1 MVDFAKLIA
10 TDTERWIKVVKF
22 ANLKSEERAANLV
35 GGNVM
40 FARRHLLQLAT
51 GAFAAAGFADLA
63 FALDYPT
70 RPITIVVPFAAG
82 GATDVLA
89 RVLSDAMGKSLGQT
103 IIVEDVTGAAG
114 SIGVA
119 RVVRAAPD
127 GYTLSI
133 GTLTTHVL
141 IGGLYKLDF
150 DLLDGLIPIAELAY
164 EPLLICV
171 RNGLPA
177 HNLRELIAWLKANPG
192 KATVGI
198 PGAGSTG
205 NLAGIAFEKLTGTS
219 VQFVPYRGDAPA
231 VQDMMAGQ
239 IDMMIEP
246 SSNFTAQVQAGT
258 IRAIAVPAKTR
269 MSSLPDVPTTDE
281 AGLPGYYA
289 SIWFGFWA
297 PKNTPQEIITKLN
310 AAAVA
315 ALADDNVKT
324 RLNKLGQQVAAR
336 ELQEPAAFA
345 AFQKSEAEKWWPII
359 KAANLKVD

>member
-1 MVDFAKLIA
+1 MKL
-10 TDTERWIKVVKF
+10 
-22 ANLKSEERAANLV
+22 
-35 GGNVM
+35 
-40 FARRHLLQLAT
+40 ARRKFLRLAS
-51 GAFAAAGFADLA
+51 GAIAAGSYPGSA

-89 RVLSDAMGKSLGQT
+89 RVLSDPMSKSLGQT
-103 IIVEDVTGAAG
+103 LIVENLTGAAG
-114 SIGVA
+114 SIGVT
-119 RVVRAAPD
+119 RVVRAPAD

-150 DLLDGLIPIAELAY
+150 DLLGDLTPIAELAY

-171 RNGLPA
+171 KNSLPV
-177 HNLRELIAWLKANPG
+177 HNLKELIAWLRANPG
-192 KATVGI
+192 KASVGI

-205 NLAGIAFEKLTGTS
+205 NLAGISFQNVTGTTF
-219 VQFVPYRGDAPA
+219 QFVPYRGDAPA

-246 SSNFTAQVQAGT
+246 SSNFTAQVLAGT
-258 IRAIAVPAKTR
+258 IRAIAVPSKTR
-269 MSSLPDVPTTDE
+269 LANLPDVPTTDE

-289 SIWFGFWA
+289 SIWFGMWA
-297 PKNTPQEIITKLN
+297 PKNTPKDVIVKLN

-315 ALADDNVKT
+315 ALADEGVKA
-324 RLNKLGQQVAAR
+324 RLNKLGQQVAPR
-336 ELQEPAAFA
+336 DLQEPAAFA

-359 KAANLKVD
+359 KAANIKVE

>member
-1 MVDFAKLIA
+1 MSL
-10 TDTERWIKVVKF
+10 
-22 ANLKSEERAANLV
+22 
-35 GGNVM
+35 
-40 FARRHLLQLAT
+40 ARRKFLHLA
-51 GAFAAAGFADLA
+51 GGAAATASFSHAA

-70 RPITIVVPFAAG
+70 RPITIVCPFAAG

-89 RVLSDAMGKSLGQT
+89 RVLADPMGKSLGQS
-103 IIVEDVTGAAG
+103 IIVENVTGAAG

-119 RVVRAAPD
+119 RVVRSPAD

-150 DLLDGLIPIAELAY
+150 DLLTDLTPIAELAY

-171 RNGLPA
+171 KNGLPV
-177 HNLRELIAWLKANPG
+177 HNLQELITWLKANPG
-192 KATVGI
+192 KASVGI

-205 NLAGIAFEKLTGTS
+205 NLAGISFQNITGTTF
-219 VQFVPYRGDAPA
+219 QFVPYRGDAPA

-269 MSSLPDVPTTDE
+269 LFSLPDVPTTDE

-289 SIWFGFWA
+289 SIWFGLWA
-297 PKNTPQEIITKLN
+297 PKNTPKDIIAKLSS
-310 AAAVA
+310 AALV
-315 ALADDNVKT
+315 ALADDNVKAK
-324 RLNKLGQQVAAR
+324 LNKLGQQVATR
-336 ELQEPAAFA
+336 ELQDPGAFA

-359 KAANLKVD
+359 KAANLKVE

>member
-1 MVDFAKLIA
+1 MSL
-10 TDTERWIKVVKF
+10 
-22 ANLKSEERAANLV
+22 
-35 GGNVM
+35 
-40 FARRHLLQLAT
+40 ARRKFLHLA
-51 GAFAAAGFADLA
+51 GGAAATASFSHAA

-70 RPITIVVPFAAG
+70 RPITIVCPFAAG

-89 RVLSDAMGKSLGQT
+89 RVLADPMGKSLGQS
-103 IIVEDVTGAAG
+103 IIVENVTGAAG

-119 RVVRAAPD
+119 RVVRSPAD

-150 DLLDGLIPIAELAY
+150 DLLTDLTPIAELAY

-171 RNGLPA
+171 KNGLPV
-177 HNLRELIAWLKANPG
+177 HNLQELITWLKANPG
-192 KATVGI
+192 KASVGI

-205 NLAGIAFEKLTGTS
+205 NLAGISFQNITGTTF
-219 VQFVPYRGDAPA
+219 QFVPYRGDAPA

-258 IRAIAVPAKTR
+258 IRAIAVPSKTR
-269 MSSLPDVPTTDE
+269 LANLPDVPTTDE

-289 SIWFGFWA
+289 SIWFGLWA
-297 PKNTPQEIITKLN
+297 PQNTPKDIIAKLSS
-310 AAAVA
+310 AALV
-315 ALADDNVKT
+315 ALADDNVKAK
-324 RLNKLGQQVAAR
+324 LNKLGQQVATR
-336 ELQEPAAFA
+336 ELQDPGAFA

-359 KAANLKVD
+359 KAANLKVE